1 MARALQNHLNETRP
15 ECSSVDFTNGGYK
28 ELSYLKKYVF
38 LICVCVLL
46 GTLFNAFEQGNP

>member
-28 ELSYLKKYVF
+28 ELKSYLKICLF
-38 LICVCVLL
+38 NLCVCVLL
-46 GTLFNAFEQGNP
+46 GNIYLSP